1 MRYTAELPRVRTGA
15 IVNLCVIPGTH
26 REDHPLV
33 HIRRHLMQRVERWVP
48 TVVYVGAVG
57 FRECR
62 LRETACKGGAGRGVF
77 GFQCMFSAVRGLSC

>member
-15 IVNLCVIPGTH
+15 IVNLRIIPGTH

-62 LRETACKGGAGRGVF
+62 LRKTACKGQRRGGAGRLR
-77 GFQCMFSAVRGLSC
+77 FSMHV